1 MADATPTKPPRGVP
15 DTEIA
20 GLYRGPLESFTAD
33 RNELAKRLRA
43 DGKSD
48 AADWVKGLKKPTR
61 AAWLVNQLP
70 GRKPNLVKRLLET
83 GAELRKLQERML
95 SGWADRDVLREAA
108 RAEQETIDEL
118 LRCAAAIG
126 QEHDIGSQSLD
137 RVGETL
143 QAASA
148 DPDVARAIELGRL
161 EREQRASGLGV
172 AGAGTATPTR
182 PAAKDD
188 DEDAAAE
195 RKARQDEARKRRDAE
210 RRLVAAEKGLERERI
225 AVAKAQENLAA
236 REARMNEAEDELA
249 AAQRELEDL

>member
-1 MADATPTKPPRGVP
+1 MAPTKPPRGVP

-20 GLYRGPLESFTAD
+20 GLYRGPLEGFTSE
-33 RNELAKRLRA
+33 RNELAKRLRD
-43 DGKSD
+43 DGKED

-70 GRKPNLVKRLLET
+70 GRKPSLVKRLLET
-83 GAELRKLQERML
+83 GGELRKLQERML

-108 RAEQETIDEL
+108 RAEQDTIDEL

-126 QEHDIGSQSLD
+126 QEHDVSSQILD

-148 DPDVARAIELGRL
+148 DPEVARAIELGRL
-161 EREQRASGLGV
+161 EREQRATGLGL

-182 PAAKDD
+182 GGGAKKKE
-188 DEDAAAE
+188 DEADAAE
-195 RKARQDEARKRRDAE
+195 RRTRQEAVRARHKAE
-210 RRLVAAEKGLERERI
+210 RRLATAERRLERERI
-225 AVAKAQENLAA
+225 ALAKAQEDLAA
-236 REARMNEAEDELA
+236 REARVNEAEDELSA
-249 AAQRELEDL
+249 ARNELEDL